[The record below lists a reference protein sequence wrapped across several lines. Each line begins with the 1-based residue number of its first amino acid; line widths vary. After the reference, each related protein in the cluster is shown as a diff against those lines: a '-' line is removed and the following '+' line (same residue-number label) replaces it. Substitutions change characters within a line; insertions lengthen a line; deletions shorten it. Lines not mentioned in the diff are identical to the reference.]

1 MQVVYLVKDLTIV
14 FYSLTGVVFQKEK
27 KGSCL
32 TCTLKERGLESLFME
47 CKT

>member
-14 FYSLTGVVFQKEK
+14 FHGLTVIVFQREK

-32 TCTLKERGLESLFME
+32 TCTLKERGLENLFME